1 MTTTVKSPEDT
12 RTKPGRTERGA
23 VLIGLSTFRTW
34 FPIPVRYGDATA
46 TLPVGRLNGSK
57 INRHFHEGTHPKEH
71 GTDRDGHAAANA
83 GSAIQLA
90 GDAPAL
96 LLPIPPSKAP
106 VQSRYAD

>member
-1 MTTTVKSPEDT
+1 MTTTVKVLKTHEPSPAE
-12 RTKPGRTERGA
+12 PNAARGSSA
-23 VLIGLSTFRTW
+23 FRRSAHGSRY
-34 FPIPVRYGDATA
+34 RYGEATA

-71 GTDRDGHAAANA
+71 GTERDGLAAANA

-96 LLPIPPSKAP
+96 LLPIPQSKAP